1 MATRRPL
8 VRISGRTQQLPAGD
22 VLAGVAQSLPVYQS
36 DQSDQSIVLISLT
49 SKIQGYVLPVYQAAG
64 AIIEVPL

>member
-8 VRISGRTQQLPAGD
+8 VRISGRTRQLPAGD

-36 DQSDQSIVLISLT
+36 DQSLVLIALT

-64 AIIEVPL
+64 AVVEVPL

>member
-8 VRISGRTQQLPAGD
+8 VRVNGRTRQLPAGD
-22 VLAGVAQSLPVYQS
+22 VLAGVAQSLPVYQTN
-36 DQSDQSIVLISLT
+36 QTFVLISLT

-64 AIIEVPL
+64 AIVEVPL